1 MKTKLE
7 MGTKFQLN
15 KNNAKRFLGV
25 NLFYCHEARVGSGR
39 QFLLTAYSP
48 DVLS

>member
-25 NLFYCHEARVGSGR
+25 NLFYCHEAHMSNIHELSRV
-39 QFLLTAYSP
+39 
-48 DVLS
+48 VNCC